1 MNEFK
6 EMDMT
11 PEDPFAGLE
20 SVTQEDL
27 SKLEGAEKSGGL
39 SYDHYVSLPKLAVVP
54 LVKLLDILTKIAA
67 DDFARNI
74 HICCEGSN
82 VVFRWNNDQYMLQY
96 RVENLSGKTISPY
109 AIPIQ
114 HLKSLL
120 GSVIANLNLV
130 EQEGAL
136 HACFGRN
143 LVYVATVPFKEEWYS
158 FDLRSDDPME
168 KLDSGYLRG
177 HLRSFTSLFSQT
189 EKASEKILICKD
201 DTSYIMAGAVMGKTK
216 SFLGN
221 NTVIL
226 SRPIIECLCTM
237 LEGNSEDL
245 SVSFVHPDPEEKTK
259 RFSEALLTLGDRI
272 SFVFPVQA
280 NERVDNFL
288 SPMFRDSFKYDAS
301 VQIVNESFVQLLNVI
316 NTLDY
321 FTPVVQLEFMGD
333 EFVMTA
339 HRKDSQDASYS
350 FKYMSGTSSH
360 GIVNVE
366 ISTLLLLLAKSGPET
381 KYAVG
386 NKSLIID
393 TGVEI
398 FCLRSIELA

>member
-1 MNEFK
+1 
-6 EMDMT
+6 MDTTM
-11 PEDPFAGLE
+11 EDPFAGLE

-39 SYDHYVSLPKLAVVP
+39 DYEHYVSLPKLSVVP
-54 LVKLLDILTKIAA
+54 LVKMLDILTKIAA
-67 DDFARNI
+67 DDYARNI
-74 HICCEGSN
+74 HICCEGQK

-96 RVENLSGKTISPY
+96 RIDNLSGKTISPY
-109 AIPIQ
+109 AIPIP

-130 EQEGAL
+130 EQDGSL
-136 HACFGRN
+136 NACFGKN

-158 FDLRSDDPME
+158 FDLKSDAPMD
-168 KLDSGYLRG
+168 KLDAGYLRG
-177 HLRSFTSLFSQT
+177 HLRSFTSLLTQT
-189 EKASEKILICKD
+189 EKASEKVLICKD
-201 DTSYIMAGAVMGKTK
+201 GTSYIMAGAVLGKTK
-216 SFLGN
+216 SFMGD

-226 SRPIIECLCTM
+226 PRPIIECLCTM
-237 LEGNSEDL
+237 IEGNSEEL
-245 SVSFVHPDPEEKTK
+245 SVSFEHPAPEDKTR

-288 SPMFRDSFKYDAS
+288 SPMFRDSFKYDAP

-321 FTPVVQLEFMGD
+321 FTPVVQLEFMGE

-339 HRKDSQDASYS
+339 HRKDNQDASYS
-350 FKYMSGTSSH
+350 FRYLSGTSSH

-366 ISTLLLLLAKSGPET
+366 ISTLLSLLAKAGAET

-386 NKSLIID
+386 NKSLVVD
-393 TGVEI
+393 TGIET